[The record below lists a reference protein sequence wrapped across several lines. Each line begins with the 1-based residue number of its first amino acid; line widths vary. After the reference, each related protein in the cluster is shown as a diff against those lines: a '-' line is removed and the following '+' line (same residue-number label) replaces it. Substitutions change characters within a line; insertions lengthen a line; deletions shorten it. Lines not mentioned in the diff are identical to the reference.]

1 MKKVLIMGL
10 PGSGKTTLSQQLIE
24 ILHRANYSYHWLNA
38 DKIRELHND
47 WDFSEDGRIR
57 QSHRMRDLA
66 DVRTEDFV
74 ICDFVAPLEEM
85 RTIFNPDFLI
95 WVDTITKSVFEDT
108 NNLFVP
114 PAVTDLRVNSKNAT
128 YWSQVIFNIIV

>member
-10 PGSGKTTLSQQLIE
+10 PSSGKTTLAQELIKM
-24 ILHRANYSYHWLNA
+24 LYRSNYSYHWLNA
-38 DKIRELHND
+38 DKIRELYND

-95 WVDTITKSVFEDT
+95 WVDTITKSAFEDT

-114 PAVTDLRVNSKNAT
+114 PAVVDLRVNSKNAT
-128 YWSQVIFNIIV
+128 YWSQAIFNIIV